1 MMKKKQH
8 FSSLMAVKWTWY
20 VCLVPS
26 VNWNVL
32 ERRENSTAQ
41 SVMVFCVHV
50 SGCACFCLLIGSC
63 VLVCMIAK
71 LTLIC
76 LFTSHDVRALCNRIL
91 CERAGRRSLQE
102 GAQILPQIFL
112 FSLLNRRP
120 MCIRIM
126 GLSAYLRAPPADKQS
141 HTHTRKSRWIT
152 GTARAVLG
160 VYFS

>member
-1 MMKKKQH
+1 MMKKKTALQFIDGCKMIIICVFGAINELECSGKEGKQH
-8 FSSLMAVKWTWY
+8 GP
-20 VCLVPS
+20 VCDGV
-26 VNWNVL
+26 
-32 ERRENSTAQ
+32 
-41 SVMVFCVHV
+41 VM
-50 SGCACFCLLIGSC
+50 GCACFCLLIRSC

-160 VYFS
+160 VNFS